1 MITEKPQVSIIV
13 PVYNVEEYLPRCIE
27 SIIGQEEKG
36 WELILI
42 DDGSSDRS
50 GQICD
55 HYASHDSRITVIHKN
70 NEGVSAARNLGMSL
84 AKADRICF
92 IDSDDWVET
101 RYLSDLLALADDEN
115 TIVYGNLIH
124 DYAGD
129 KASVIGC
136 AYKDGDCCN
145 LEGKDAADFIVGKR
159 IAENG
164 YPSAK
169 IFHRGILANDIHFN
183 PNISLHEDHIFVL
196 QCLLS
201 AKRIVLSSKPNYHY
215 VHRPPAAHSLSKKKH
230 PARNMITASTELL
243 KAVGAVVDKFS
254 INDASYTKRL
264 YTMLGLNQLV
274 GAALNADDQEFGLVG
289 NAIRD
294 KKKLFKQYYSPNHS
308 YVKIIPML
316 FFLKLDFVVLW
327 ISKIL
332 KGKHI

>member
-13 PVYNVEEYLPRCIE
+13 PVYNVAEYLPRCIE
-27 SIIGQEEKG
+27 SIICQEEKG

-55 HYASHDSRITVIHKN
+55 NYVSQDSRITVIHKS
-70 NEGVSAARNLGMSL
+70 NEGVSVARNLGISL
-84 AKADRICF
+84 AKSDRICF

-124 DYAGD
+124 DYAGN

-145 LEGKDAADFIVGKR
+145 LEGKDAADFIVGRR

-169 IFHRGILANDIHFN
+169 IFHRKILADDIHFN
-183 PNISLHEDHIFVL
+183 PTISLHEDHIFVL

-215 VHRPPAAHSLSKKKH
+215 VHRPPMAQSLSKKKH
-230 PARNMITASTELL
+230 PAMNMIIASTELL
-243 KAVGAVVDKFS
+243 KAVETVVYKFC
-254 INDASYTKRL
+254 INDENYTKRL
-264 YTMLGLNQLV
+264 YTILGLNQLV
-274 GAALNADDQEFGLVG
+274 GAALNSNNNEIRMVG
-289 NAIRD
+289 NAIRNN
-294 KKKLFKQYYSPNHS
+294 KKLFKQYYSPNHS

-316 FFLKLDFVVLW
+316 FFLKLDFVVSW
-327 ISKIL
+327 INKFL
-332 KGKHI
+332 RGKHI